1 MTAGLLIVVIVT
13 VALVL
18 LGTWQILVFGPK
30 VRWRGPWS
38 AAVLA
43 LILLAAMWYLLHR
56 TGRF

>member
-30 VRWRGPWS
+30 VGLRGPWS

-56 TGRF
+56 TARF